1 MSVHKSVALAL
12 LVLAPTVVAA
22 QTPAAA
28 PSPSTPP
35 ARTVHPK
42 VGNETELGRKY
53 TAWFFAGQVDSLWA
67 HTSQEMRDDMAEAT
81 KYAEYLEQLMG
92 RAGDEVEVVNEM
104 VMMRNG
110 TPQYWRTS
118 NYSMM
123 SEPVMLR
130 WAIINGEIVGVGMN
144 PASRAP
150 ETDPEQ

>member
-1 MSVHKSVALAL
+1 MSVRTAVALAL
-12 LVLAPTVVAA
+12 LISVPSLMQAQGATASNPGAKPAP
-22 QTPAAA
+22 
-28 PSPSTPP
+28 
-35 ARTVHPK
+35 TVHPK
-42 VGNETELGRKY
+42 VGNEMELGRKY
-53 TAWFFAGQVDSLWA
+53 TAWFFEAQYDSLWA
-67 HTSQEMRDDMAEAT
+67 HLSQEMRDDMGEPST
-81 KYAEYLEQLMG
+81 LAEYREQLAG

-130 WAIINGEIVGVGMN
+130 WAIINGEIVGIGMN

-150 ETDPEQ
+150 ATDPEQ